1 MNKWEVYRCSFPN
14 GRRRWCAMTRADY
27 WSDRYFDT
35 HAEAMKYADARA
47 RTVEVNL
54 LNVADRLSFA
64 PWRYWRDSW
73 YAVDCGRYFLAPANK
88 TENHVAVL
96 CSDYGEQKIYYD
108 EALKLAQGLLSFAA
122 SQRDRIINE
131 QGQEGSGR
139 G

>member
-1 MNKWEVYRCSFPN
+1 
-14 GRRRWCAMTRADY
+14 MTRADY

-35 HAEAMKYADARA
+35 HAEALEYADERA
-47 RTVEVNL
+47 RTVEVKL

-73 YAVDCGRYFLAPANK
+73 YAVDCGRYFLAPATK
-88 TENHVAVL
+88 TEKHVAVL

-108 EALKLAQGLLSFAA
+108 EALELAQGLLSFAA
-122 SQRDRIINE
+122 SE
-131 QGQEGSGR
+131 QARAGGEPAEVGVGR